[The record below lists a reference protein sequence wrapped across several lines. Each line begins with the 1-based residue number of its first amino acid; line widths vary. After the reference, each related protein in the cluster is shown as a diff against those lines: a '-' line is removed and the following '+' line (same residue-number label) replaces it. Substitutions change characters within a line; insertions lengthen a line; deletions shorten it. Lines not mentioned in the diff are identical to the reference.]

1 MSVETYELRDS
12 TGAIHI
18 LAKGVTLQ
26 TVNAMRLTA
35 LVDGQVRV
43 IELNESCE
51 VRQGESCWQ
60 ALTKTF
66 REEFAFTEGDITYT
80 QQHRQQEED
89 VQRQKEADTA
99 QEIER
104 INELSERC
112 RNGVWSAGDLQC
124 LVVLLSKPN
133 AAFGALQE
141 NDLSSKAHNDLIDEV
156 IKNPN
161 LTEPLKLMY
170 AKAQLE
176 LQQQVANSQ
185 HEMQQ
190 QILNNLEQLS
200 SNQAQSNSILK
211 QNQKSGN
218 QKAAIGMLG
227 GMAALN
233 QLGDISDTLGG
244 DE

>member
-89 VQRQKEADTA
+89 VLVSSFGHDTPTEAGRRQHGRRRDYNPSNSTE
-99 QEIER
+99 Q
-104 INELSERC
+104 
-112 RNGVWSAGDLQC
+112 
-124 LVVLLSKPN
+124 
-133 AAFGALQE
+133 LQE
-141 NDLSSKAHNDLIDEV
+141 VLCNQVEV
-156 IKNPN
+156 
-161 LTEPLKLMY
+161 T
-170 AKAQLE
+170 
-176 LQQQVANSQ
+176 
-185 HEMQQ
+185 
-190 QILNNLEQLS
+190 
-200 SNQAQSNSILK
+200 
-211 QNQKSGN
+211 
-218 QKAAIGMLG
+218 
-227 GMAALN
+227 
-233 QLGDISDTLGG
+233 
-244 DE
+244 